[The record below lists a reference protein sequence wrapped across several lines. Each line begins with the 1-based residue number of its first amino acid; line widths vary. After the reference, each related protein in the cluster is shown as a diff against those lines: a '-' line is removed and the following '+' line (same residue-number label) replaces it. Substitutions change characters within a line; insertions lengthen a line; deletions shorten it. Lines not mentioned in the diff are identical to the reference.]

1 MCEHTYEHTTV
12 CSWYN
17 WDMEKHIRN
26 IVKNGR
32 DSYYVNIPK
41 EVMRELGWRERQ
53 KLVIRRSGA
62 KVVIE
67 DWKGK

>member
-1 MCEHTYEHTTV
+1 MV

-17 WDMEKHIRN
+17 WDMEKYIRN

-32 DSYYVNIPK
+32 ESYYTNIPK
-41 EVMRELGWRERQ
+41 DIMRELGWRERQ

>member
-1 MCEHTYEHTTV
+1 
-12 CSWYN
+12 
-17 WDMEKHIRN
+17 MEKYIRK

-32 DSYYVNIPK
+32 ESYYTNIPK
-41 EVMRELGWRERQ
+41 DIMRELGWRERQ